1 MEIVA
6 TVAVV
11 CVLFFKGRLSFFL
24 TLLRCN
30 KREVSQ
36 SNQVHLGEEE
46 KKRERLGRGSCARGN
61 SISCVRE
68 RESLAFVELRVLHSF
83 CVIFSADL

>member
-11 CVLFFKGRLSFFL
+11 CVLFFKGRLSFFFL

-46 KKRERLGRGSCARGN
+46 KKRET
-61 SISCVRE
+61 RE
-68 RESLAFVELRVLHSF
+68 RELCKR
-83 CVIFSADL
+83 